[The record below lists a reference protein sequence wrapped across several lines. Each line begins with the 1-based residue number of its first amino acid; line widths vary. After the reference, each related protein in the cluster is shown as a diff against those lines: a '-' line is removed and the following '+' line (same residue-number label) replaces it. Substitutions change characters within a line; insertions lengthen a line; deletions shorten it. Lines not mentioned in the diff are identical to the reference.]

1 MKNVLVIGGGRRGKG
16 LLEILKDYK
25 GIKIVGVVDVKKNAA
40 GMVFARSLDIS
51 TYTEYA
57 SIFSKEEID
66 VVLDVSGDPA
76 VPEEIEKI
84 TKGKIEV
91 LGGILANLFSD
102 ILLDR
107 HKAHQEASIQKKELE
122 SILQGLG
129 EGVLVVD
136 TQKKIKIINPAASK
150 LLGIKDDKMLLGQ
163 HHGGVIEIV
172 NRCLEKKERVVVE
185 EIEYFRKI
193 EDKKIGKWLRI
204 VASRIEDEEDKLFA
218 VATVIRDITAEKEI
232 DRVKS
237 ELISNV
243 SHELRTPLTS
253 INNAIYLIEKTGDPS
268 PKAKQF
274 LITIQKN
281 ADRLLRVINNLLDIS
296 KIESGM
302 LHMDMDLVSIS
313 EEIESSIFSVQ
324 TLADAKKIKIEKAIP
339 EYLPDIYGSKEG
351 LEHIFINLLANA
363 IKFTPE
369 QGRISIIVKEKE
381 EEVVVAFE
389 DTGVG
394 IPAEDVDRIFGKFQR
409 AKTAGVIEGTGVGL
423 AIVKHFVDLHKG
435 KIWVESTVGK
445 GTRFFTSFPKVDRFF
460 HLSVQDE
467 LFSAKAEERL
477 FSILLFRLV
486 GVVELKDT
494 PEKEGLLK
502 DIEKKI
508 REEIHRSDKVIRYE
522 DKGFFI
528 ILLRTGREEAQRVA
542 ERLTSFVDEI
552 AFPSI
557 SIEKKIFVSYGIA
570 TFPEDG
576 ENEENLIRRL
586 GEEF

>member
-1 MKNVLVIGGGRRGKG
+1 MA
-16 LLEILKDYK
+16 LLNY
-25 GIKIVGVVDVKKNAA
+25 
-40 GMVFARSLDIS
+40 S
-51 TYTEYA
+51 TT
-57 SIFSKEEID
+57 
-66 VVLDVSGDPA
+66 
-76 VPEEIEKI
+76 
-84 TKGKIEV
+84 
-91 LGGILANLFSD
+91 
-102 ILLDR
+102 
-107 HKAHQEASIQKKELE
+107 
-122 SILQGLG
+122 
-129 EGVLVVD
+129 
-136 TQKKIKIINPAASK
+136 
-150 LLGIKDDKMLLGQ
+150 
-163 HHGGVIEIV
+163 
-172 NRCLEKKERVVVE
+172 
-185 EIEYFRKI
+185 
-193 EDKKIGKWLRI
+193 
-204 VASRIEDEEDKLFA
+204 
-218 VATVIRDITAEKEI
+218 
-232 DRVKS
+232 
-237 ELISNV
+237 
-243 SHELRTPLTS
+243 
-253 INNAIYLIEKTGDPS
+253 
-268 PKAKQF
+268 
-274 LITIQKN
+274 
-281 ADRLLRVINNLLDIS
+281 
-296 KIESGM
+296 
-302 LHMDMDLVSIS
+302 
-313 EEIESSIFSVQ
+313 
-324 TLADAKKIKIEKAIP
+324 
-339 EYLPDIYGSKEG
+339 
-351 LEHIFINLLANA
+351 
-363 IKFTPE
+363 
-369 QGRISIIVKEKE
+369 
-381 EEVVVAFE
+381 
-389 DTGVG
+389 